1 MVTVDLD
8 KNVWLEKAINQLYI
22 MRDDHNRLSSEVKL
36 MHRQISDLR
45 DDLAKHKLLVVK
57 LELMVKESGV
67 IV

>member
-45 DDLAKHKLLVVK
+45 DELNKHRLLVAK
-57 LELMVKESGV
+57 LEKLVNETGV